1 VDRIRE
7 LIDKATE
14 ESDEP
19 YNDSLDAYEAGE
31 EKVASLSAI
40 ILVLWK
46 HMNETQRGLAV
57 NEIDKGH

>member
-31 EKVASLSAI
+31 KKAEGSPPLST
-40 ILVLWK
+40 LS
-46 HMNETQRGLAV
+46 GS
-57 NEIDKGH
+57 G

>member
-1 VDRIRE
+1 MDRIRE

-40 ILVLWK
+40 TLVLWK
-46 HMNETQRGLAV
+46 HMTETQRAAALK
-57 NEIDKGH
+57 EIDEGQ